1 MEPFQFKIGQLWN
14 NTSEARRNSW
24 SDKNFNNFLFI
35 FLDAA
40 LLDAKKN
47 HAFGLTTAH
56 GTVIIS
62 CGLSKQTC
70 TMDGFEIIHVMKW
83 YYDRR
88 KTNFLKKL
96 KHAGLH
102 VLIPFQLK
110 EVRDIL
116 KDPGFE
122 IPENS
127 L

>member
-1 MEPFQFKIGQLWN
+1 
-14 NTSEARRNSW
+14 
-24 SDKNFNNFLFI
+24 
-35 FLDAA
+35 
-40 LLDAKKN
+40 
-47 HAFGLTTAH
+47 
-56 GTVIIS
+56 
-62 CGLSKQTC
+62 
-70 TMDGFEIIHVMKW
+70 MDGFEIIHVMKW

-102 VLIPFQLK
+102 VLIPFELK

-122 IPENS
+122 IPENA